1 MKVVHTPPPNESS
14 RLGTAGRRGACLW
27 EELCQPG
34 VLTLVYT
41 DLDRAIVGSA
51 VPGVTPL
58 KFDAGDELR
67 AQCFC
72 ERREIGVLNF
82 SGKGL
87 AEAGADLSGV
97 NASLEPHG
105 SAIET
110 ALTALARGFS
120 SYQCDFADRRA
131 VKDFAARVLT
141 ENGVPDILVNN
152 AGTIRRAPAA
162 DHTDGMWFEV
172 IDVNPNAQFL
182 LSREIGARMIGRGSG
197 KIIFTASLLTYQG
210 GITVPGYAASK
221 GAIGQLAKALSNEWA
236 SMGVQVNAI
245 APGLRRHRQ
254 HRSAA
259 QRSRPP
265 SADSRAHSRRALGRT
280 RGFQRS
286 HHFPR
291 QRGAQ
296 LSHRRDPRCGQWMDG
311 PLTISNNQH
320 HNPVP

>member
-1 MKVVHTPPPNESS
+1 MKVVHTPPPNETS
-14 RLGTAGRRGACLW
+14 RLGTAGLRGAFLL
-27 EELCQPG
+27 EELFQPG
-34 VLTLVYT
+34 ELTLVYT
-41 DLDRAIVGSA
+41 DLDRPIVGSA

-97 NASLEPHG
+97 SASLEPHG

-110 ALTALARGFS
+110 ALTALGRGFS

-131 VKDFAARVLT
+131 VKYFAVRVLT
-141 ENGVPDILVNN
+141 EYGVPDILVNN
-152 AGTIRRAPAA
+152 A
-162 DHTDGMWFEV
+162 
-172 IDVNPNAQFL
+172 
-182 LSREIGARMIGRGSG
+182 
-197 KIIFTASLLTYQG
+197 

-236 SMGVQVNAI
+236 SKGVQVNAI

-265 SADSRAHSRRALGRT
+265 GADSSAHSRRALGRT

-291 QRGAQ
+291 QRGVQ